1 MFGRV
6 RPRTQ
11 WGVTLLG
18 GLLALIPLTGWA
30 QGDVRG
36 VLFDSLLTNAP
47 VGDALVVIDGTDLRT
62 RTDRRGRFE
71 FPVVPAGRHVVSYRA
86 PWLDSLSLPA
96 LRATISVRDSRSAR
110 TRLATPSVASYHRAV
125 CGATFDEGQGV
136 LRGEIRDPDGSPRSG
151 IFVGAVWSEAIL
163 TAGGLGGQLVGS
175 IDTTDAAGFFS
186 LCGVPRETD
195 FFVRAGTD
203 TLGTGDLSLSLHGRA
218 AARHDLMI
226 GDRRRTA
233 RLTGRVTTERGRPI
247 PSVVVDVPGDT
258 AHGERADSAGRFELD
273 GLPQRTT
280 QLFVRAIGF
289 TPRLVIVDVGTDEI
303 ELPDIVLDP
312 LPIELAE
319 MRVVAE
325 ARTLEELGFRERQR
339 SGRGIFI
346 DEEAL
351 TRFPVISANVL
362 TMLGTGVRTTGGVWP
377 RTMLRR
383 GIEPCFPRFFVD
395 GVDFGVPRDGIEEAD
410 LLRLGKRIEIHE
422 AAFMPARFTD
432 FNGCGVV
439 LIWTQ

>member
-1 MFGRV
+1 MVGRLASAELL
-6 RPRTQ
+6 RWAL
-11 WGVTLLG
+11 WGVA
-18 GLLALIPLTGWA
+18 LALMPRSTWA

-47 VGDALVVIDGTDLRT
+47 VANALVAIEGTDLRA

-71 FPVVPAGRHVVSYRA
+71 FAAVPAGRRTLSYQA
-86 PWLDSLSLPA
+86 PWLDSLSLPP
-96 LRATISVRDSRSAR
+96 LRTTIVVRDRR
-110 TRLATPSVASYHRAV
+110 TTRARLATPSVAAYHRAV

-136 LRGEIRDPDGSPRSG
+136 LRGEIRDPDGAPQVG
-151 IFVGAVWSEAIL
+151 VFVGAVWSEAIL
-163 TAGGLGGQLVGS
+163 TVSGLGGQLVGS

-186 LCGVPRETD
+186 LCGVPRESD

-203 TLGTGDLSLSLHGRA
+203 TVGTSDLYLSLGGRA
-218 AARHDLMI
+218 AARRDLII

-233 RLTGRVTTERGRPI
+233 RLIGRVTNRRGRPI
-247 PSVVVDVPGDT
+247 PSVIIDTPGDT
-258 AHGERADSAGRFELD
+258 ALGERADSSGQFVID
-273 GLPQRTT
+273 GMPLRTT

-289 TPRLVIVDVGTDEI
+289 TPRLLVVDVGTAEI

-312 LPIELAE
+312 LPMELAE

-325 ARTLEELGFRERQR
+325 ARTLAELGFRERQR
-339 SGRGIFI
+339 SGSGIFI
-346 DEEAL
+346 DDEQL
-351 TRFPVISANVL
+351 MRFPIISANTL
-362 TMLGTGVRTTGGVWP
+362 MSMGNGVRSTGGTWP

-383 GIEPCFPRFFVD
+383 GIQPCFPRFFLD
-395 GVDFGVPRDGIEEAD
+395 GVDFGVPRDGMEEAD
-410 LLRLGKRIEIHE
+410 LLRRAKRIEIHQ

-439 LIWTQ
+439 LIWTE